1 MTVPS
6 VAGTQLTQISPATS
20 WAGLLPAGVQPGDLL
35 VGLIVKGST
44 KGTISPPPGWQE
56 LVERSAPSQFRM
68 SASFRIADGSEGSTA
83 TWSHSS
89 ATSRPASIAILRI
102 QGQSQGQGSAQPPS
116 QQTQTGSG
124 TSAVLPITNVPAQ
137 TLVLAHAFSTV
148 NQGVTDPAGYSP
160 GGQSTGLPGRSSTAF
175 RTQVTAGTVGG
186 EAFSVASGAWCTA
199 LVTIPGAAVAPV
211 VEDVTIT
218 LPPGGASWT
227 FAMPAVRPDGQLYVL
242 FFDKGGSSGTIVPD
256 PAWVELTEIVSGA
269 SRLGIY
275 TRIGA
280 SEPAAY
286 TFSGGTSLPS
296 YAHVVRVS
304 GVGGGGGGGS
314 SQPVPSSNSGTSA
327 QALLQSATAAV
338 SSLRVALM
346 APAVDPALPN
356 VSFPV
361 GFDQLF
367 NVQSNDVGGEES
379 ILVGTTTSGPGTV
392 GGEVFTIGSGAVNW
406 ATIQLL
412 IS

>member
-6 VAGTQLTQISPATS
+6 VASTQLTQVSPATS
-20 WAGLLPAGVQPGDLL
+20 WAGDLPAGVQPGELL

-44 KGTISPPPGWQE
+44 NGTITPPSGWQE

-68 SASFRIADGSEGSTA
+68 SASIRVADGSEGPTA

-89 ATSRPASIAILRI
+89 GTSRPATIAILRV
-102 QGQSQGQGSAQPPS
+102 QGQSQGGSQPPS
-116 QQTQTGSG
+116 QKTQTGSG
-124 TSAVLPITNVPAQ
+124 TNAVLPTTNVPAQ

-148 NQGVTDPAGYSP
+148 NQAVSDPAGFTP
-160 GGQSTGLPGRSSTAF
+160 GGQATGLPGRSSTAY
-175 RTQVTAGTVGG
+175 RTQATAGSVGG
-186 EAFSVASGAWCTA
+186 DTFNVGSGAWSTA
-199 LVTIPGAAVAPV
+199 LVTIPGAGTAPV

-218 LPPGGASWT
+218 LPPRGASWT

-242 FFDKGGSSGTIVPD
+242 FFDKGGSSGSIVPD
-256 PAWVELTEIVSGA
+256 PAWVELAEVVSGP

-275 TRIGA
+275 TRTGA

-286 TFSGGTSLPS
+286 TFGGGTSLPA
-296 YAHVVRVS
+296 YAHVVRIS
-304 GVGGGGGGGS
+304 GVGGGGV
-314 SQPVPSSNSGTSA
+314 SQPVSSSSAGTSNA
-327 QALLQSATAAV
+327 ALLQAATAAV

-346 APAVDPALPN
+346 APAVNPALPN
-356 VSFPV
+356 VSFPA
-361 GFDQLF
+361 GFTQLVD
-367 NVQSNDVGGEES
+367 VQSNDVGGEES
-379 ILVGTTTSGPGTV
+379 MLVGTTTSGPGSV
-392 GGEVFTIGSGAVNW
+392 GGESFPIGAGSVNW